1 MERAEMEKVFNEAMN
16 TKADELVDA
25 VALLNYSLD
34 RLAEMGIT
42 DKCKAGGIASTV
54 LVQYGKDKARKE
66 GTAEA

>member
-1 MERAEMEKVFNEAMN
+1 MN

-42 DKCKAGGIASTV
+42 DKCRAGGIASTV
-54 LVQYGKDKARKE
+54 LVQYGKDKAAKE
-66 GTAEA
+66 GR